1 MTLDSPAKNLSLT
14 SSPNSKQPP
23 FRALSRRKV
32 SQKILFVVRLS
43 IVSSNTDSR
52 QDEVV
57 HRPLRRL
64 RQVSDPYPPLCLSP
78 QTLIADLFS
87 RLPEYPATCY
97 TLHIQGFE
105 GVYGHLIEDT
115 INSMTWN
122 DSWVVNHDELT
133 VTLRGD
139 TRESR
144 QEGIDKTLLFERDKG
159 TFKVLKKWTGE
170 RFPIYGPGREL
181 IVDLERSGATLFGIV
196 TYGVQLITYV
206 EDSEGRISVW
216 LARRAPTKTL
226 YPDRLGVTVGG
237 SLPARETP
245 FECLIRE
252 SQEEA
257 SLPADLVRKHAK
269 SAGTIAFVTATE
281 SKTTSGGESGLI
293 RAETQFVYD
302 MKVDESV
309 IPTPFDMEAS
319 DISLYSVDEI
329 KKALD
334 DGEFTPGNACLI
346 LDFFI
351 RHGLVTYENEE
362 NYTKIV
368 SRLHRSLGQ
377 VTM

>member
-1 MTLDSPAKNLSLT
+1 MKSYI
-14 SSPNSKQPP
+14 
-23 FRALSRRKV
+23 ALC
-32 SQKILFVVRLS
+32 
-43 IVSSNTDSR
+43 D
-52 QDEVV
+52 DC
-57 HRPLRRL
+57 
-64 RQVSDPYPPLCLSP
+64 D
-78 QTLIADLFS
+78 

-115 INSMTWN
+115 IKSMTWN

-181 IVDLERSGATLFGIV
+181 IVDLERSGATLF
-196 TYGVQLITYV
+196 
-206 EDSEGRISVW
+206 DSDGRVSIW

-226 YPDRLGVTVGG
+226 YPNRLGVTVGG

-245 FECLIRE
+245 LECLIRE

-257 SLPADLVRKHAK
+257 SLPADLISKHAK
-269 SAGTIAFVTATE
+269 STGITAFVTASE
-281 SKTTSGGESGLI
+281 SETTSGGESGLI

-302 MKVDESV
+302 MKVDENV

-319 DISLYSVDEI
+319 DISLYSIDEI

-334 DGEFTPGNACLI
+334 DREFTPGNGCLI

-351 RHGLVTYENEE
+351 RHGFVT
-362 NYTKIV
+362 
-368 SRLHRSLGQ
+368 
-377 VTM
+377 